1 MSLAVDQPIINDP
14 YQEPTRWWDYHEGQP
29 VLRDGRRPAGYYLAP
44 RTRARAGAIAQE
56 EFVPLESV
64 NEIRRRVARWREARY
79 PGATRITQELLR
91 HWNSPEREG
100 RHRLFF
106 CQREAAETIIWLIE
120 APAQER
126 QGIEIPADAPHDAE
140 SLEKGYSALRRYCCK
155 MATASGKTVVM
166 AMVIAWSVLNKAF
179 NPEDRRFSDAVLV
192 VCPNL
197 TVKERLAG
205 KPDDPDSFKPLI
217 PGAPGNYYEEFD
229 LVPRSLLA
237 ALGKGKYFVTNW
249 HLFAPQDDENRRG
262 VVKRGPESDRAFC
275 NRVLGRWLG
284 NKENLLVINDEAHHA
299 YRPAP
304 PIPEQ
309 PTLFGDVTGE
319 EQKRLEEETKAAKV
333 WVAGLDRINAVRKI
347 NFCVDLSATPFYIR
361 GSGYPEGAPLG
372 STPENMRQTW
382 IVSDFGL
389 VDAVESG
396 IVKIPRVPVDE
407 NGAPEPRYFRLWQW
421 IMEQLPSS
429 ERATAKR
436 KAKPESILRL
446 ADGAVEMLASEWKK
460 TFDFFRESGYP
471 VPPVIIAV
479 CDNTGLSEV
488 ITEHIAKVQT
498 AFPEL
503 RNTDGERA
511 TLRIDTRL
519 LDKAESVVEAPTTR
533 QDAAERLR
541 EMVATVG
548 KEGRPGEQVRCVV
561 SVGMLTEGWDAH
573 NVTQILGLRA
583 FDSQLLCEQVVGR
596 GLRRTNYDDLSVPE
610 YVDVYGIPFE
620 VIPVKK
626 APRGGGG
633 GERPSTLVQAL
644 QERKHLEIKF
654 PRVEGYVFDV
664 RHRVKADIDAIPEL
678 HVEPTREPTEVIV
691 KDAVG
696 YRLGRPD
703 RLGPGEEEVHD
714 REVFHQLQRRQT
726 VEYQIAAAVTHQLKN
741 DARRILFPQ
750 VLHIVQEY
758 IARRVVVGSDARLE
772 EIALL
777 RYRDDIVDRLC
788 NAIEPDT
795 EAGEAPLLP
804 RIERFRPVGSTSEVL
819 FRTTRLCNG
828 TTKSHVSH
836 AVLDSPSWEHSVAYQ
851 LERLPQVVSYV
862 RNDHLDFT
870 IPYDFGAHRHAYVPD
885 FLVRCRT
892 DEGEMTVIL
901 EVKGYESEQDRAKES
916 AARRWISAVNHHGE
930 FGRWELVVCKEPGR
944 LGKMLPGSEAGL
956 H

>member
-1 MSLAVDQPIINDP
+1 VTLAVDQPIINDP
-14 YQEPTRWWDYHEGQP
+14 YREPTRWWDYQEGQP
-29 VLRDGRRPAGYYLAP
+29 VLKEGRRPAGYYLAP
-44 RTRARAGAIAQE
+44 RTRARAGAMAQE

-64 NEIRRRVARWREARY
+64 NEIRRRVKRWRDAGY

-91 HWNSPEREG
+91 HWHSPEREG

-120 APAQER
+120 APARER
-126 QGIEIPADAPHDAE
+126 QGIEIPADVPHDPE
-140 SLEKGYSALRRYCCK
+140 SQAKRYGALRRYCCK

-166 AMVIAWSVLNKAF
+166 AMIIAWSVLNKAY
-179 NPEDRRFSDAVLV
+179 NPQDRCFSDAVLV

-197 TVKERLAG
+197 TVKERLSG
-205 KPDDPDSFKPLI
+205 KPNDPDSLKPLI
-217 PGAPGNYYEEFD
+217 PGAPGNYYQEFD
-229 LVPRSLLA
+229 LVPRALLP

-249 HLFAPQDDENRRG
+249 HAFLSQDDENRRG

-275 NRVLGRWLG
+275 SRVLGRWLG
-284 NKENLLVINDEAHHA
+284 KKENILVINDEAHHA

-304 PIPEQ
+304 PAPEQ
-309 PTLFGDVTGE
+309 PALFDAVTGE
-319 EQKRLEEETKAAKV
+319 ERRKLEEQTKAAKV

-347 NFCVDLSATPFYIR
+347 NFCVDMSATPFYIR

-372 STPENMRQTW
+372 STPDNMRQTW

-396 IVKIPRVPVDE
+396 IVKIPRVPVDD
-407 NGAPEPRYFRLWQW
+407 NGAPKPRYFRLWQW
-421 IMEQLPSS
+421 IMDQLPAS

-436 KAKPESILRL
+436 RAKPESVMRL
-446 ADGAVEMLASEWKK
+446 ADGALQTLASEWKK
-460 TFDFFRESGYP
+460 TFDAFEKNGFP
-471 VPPVIIAV
+471 IPPVMIVV
-479 CDNTGLSEV
+479 CDNTALSEL
-488 ITEHIAKVQT
+488 ITEHIARTQT
-498 AFPEL
+498 VFPEL
-503 RNTDGERA
+503 RNTNGERP
-511 TLRIDTRL
+511 TLRIDTKL
-519 LDKAESVVEAPTTR
+519 LDKAESVVEGAATR
-533 QDAAERLR
+533 QDAAEQLR
-541 EMVATVG
+541 EIVATVG
-548 KEGRPGEQVRCVV
+548 KEGQPGEQVRCVV

-596 GLRRTNYDDLSVPE
+596 GLRRTNYDDLTVPE

-626 APRGGGG
+626 TKARGGAPPP
-633 GERPSTLVQAL
+633 PSTLVQAL
-644 QERKHLEIKF
+644 PERKHLKITF

-664 RHRVKADIDAIPEL
+664 RHRIKADIDAIPEL
-678 HVEPTREPTEVIV
+678 RIEPQREPTEVIV

-703 RLGPGEEEVHD
+703 RLGPGEEVVQD
-714 REVFHQLQRRQT
+714 RDVFHQLQRRQT

-750 VLHIVQEY
+750 VLRVVQEY
-758 IARRVVVGSDARLE
+758 LARRVVTADDAPLE

-777 RYRDDIVDRLC
+777 RYRDEIVTRLC

-795 EAGEAPLLP
+795 DAGEAPLLP
-804 RIERFRPVGSTSEVL
+804 RIERFRPVGSTAEVL
-819 FRTTRLCNG
+819 FRTTRRCHG

-836 AVLDSPSWEHSVAYQ
+836 VVTDDRSWEHSVAYH
-851 LERLPQVVSYV
+851 LERMPQVISYV
-862 RNDHLDFT
+862 KNDHLDFT
-870 IPYDFGAHRHAYVPD
+870 IPYDFEGHRHSYVPD
-885 FLVRCRT
+885 FLVRLRT
-892 DEGEMTVIL
+892 DDGGEVTVIL

-916 AARRWISAVNHHGE
+916 AARRWVRAVNHHGE
-930 FGRWELVVCKEPGR
+930 FGRWALAACKEPR
-944 LGKMLPGSEAGL
+944 MVKDALGGHA
-956 H
+956 

>member
-1 MSLAVDQPIINDP
+1 MTLAVDQPIINDP
-14 YQEPTRWWDYHEGQP
+14 YQEPTRWWDYQQGQP
-29 VLRDGRRPAGYYLAP
+29 VLMDGRRPAGYYMAP
-44 RTRARAGAIAQE
+44 RTRARAGAVAQE
-56 EFVPLESV
+56 EFVRLDSV
-64 NEIRRRVARWREARY
+64 NEIRARVTRWREAGY
-79 PGATRITQELLR
+79 PGTTQLTKELLR
-91 HWNSPEREG
+91 HWSSPEREG

-106 CQREAAETIIWLIE
+106 CQREAVETIIWMVE
-120 APAQER
+120 GPER
-126 QGIEIPADAPHDAE
+126 DRRGLDIPTDAPQDAE
-140 SLEKGYSALRRYCCK
+140 SIEKRYRALQRYCCK

-166 AMVIAWSVLNKAF
+166 AMVIAWSVLNKAY
-179 NPEDRRFSDAVLV
+179 NPQDRRFSDAVLV

-205 KPDDPDSFKPLI
+205 RPADPDSRKPLI

-237 ALGKGKYFVTNW
+237 ALGKGKYYVTNW
-249 HLFAPQDDENRRG
+249 HAFLPQDDENRRG

-284 NKENLLVINDEAHHA
+284 SKENILVVNDEAHHA

-304 PIPEQ
+304 PAPDQ
-309 PTLFGDVTGE
+309 PKLFDAVTGE
-319 EQKRLEEETKAAKV
+319 ERKRLDAETKAAKV

-347 NFCVDLSATPFYIR
+347 SLCVDLSATPFYIK

-372 STPENMRQTW
+372 STPDNMRQTW

-396 IVKIPRVPVDE
+396 IVKIPRVPVDD
-407 NGAPEPRYFRLWQW
+407 NGAPYPRYFRLWQW
-421 IMEQLPSS
+421 IMEQLPAS
-429 ERATAKR
+429 ERATAR
-436 KAKPESILRL
+436 RRAKPESVLRL
-446 ADGAVEMLASEWKK
+446 ADGAFEMLASEWKK
-460 TFDFFRESGYP
+460 TFDAFRESGFP
-471 VPPVIIAV
+471 IPPAMIVV
-479 CDNTGLSEV
+479 CDNTGLSEAM
-488 ITEHIAKVQT
+488 TEHIARTQT

-503 RNTDGERA
+503 RNTDGEQP

-519 LDKAESVVEAPTTR
+519 LDKAESVLDAATTR
-533 QDAAERLR
+533 QDAAEQLR
-541 EMVATVG
+541 EIVATVG
-548 KEGRPGEQVRCVV
+548 QEGQPGEQVRCVV

-626 APRGGGG
+626 TPVRGGTPPP
-633 GERPSTLVQAL
+633 PSTLVQAL
-644 QERKHLEIKF
+644 PERAHLAIKF
-654 PRVEGYVFDV
+654 PRVDGYVFDV
-664 RHRVKADIDAIPEL
+664 RHRVRADIDAIPEL
-678 HVEPTREPTEVIV
+678 RVEPSREPTEVIV

-696 YRLGRPD
+696 YRLSRPD
-703 RLGPGEEEVHD
+703 RLGPGEEVVHD
-714 REVFHQLQRRQT
+714 RDVFHGSQRRQT
-726 VEYQIAAAVTHQLKN
+726 VEYMIAAAVTQQLKN

-750 VLHIVQEY
+750 VLRIVQEF
-758 IARRVVVGSDARLE
+758 IVRRVVVATDAPLE

-777 RYRDDIVDRLC
+777 RYRDDVVDRLC

-819 FRTTRLCNG
+819 FRTTRPCSG

-836 AVLDSPSWEHSVAYQ
+836 VVLDAPSWEHSVAYQ
-851 LERLPQVVSYV
+851 LERLPQVLSYV

-870 IPYDFGAHRHAYVPD
+870 IPYDFEGYRHAYTPD
-885 FLVRCRT
+885 FLVRWRT
-892 DEGEMTVIL
+892 DDGDLTVVL

-916 AARRWISAVNHHGE
+916 AARRWVNAVNHHGE
-930 FGRWELVVCKEPGR
+930 FSRWALVVCEEPRR
-944 LGKMLPGSEAGL
+944 LGALLGDLG
-956 H
+956 